1 MAPRGTR
8 TGPSAG
14 FEGRATI
21 NRRDWGLSWNAV
33 METGGLLV
41 SDKIKL
47 ELDVSAVKVTAVI

>member
-1 MAPRGTR
+1 
-8 TGPSAG
+8 
-14 FEGRATI
+14 
-21 NRRDWGLSWNAV
+21 